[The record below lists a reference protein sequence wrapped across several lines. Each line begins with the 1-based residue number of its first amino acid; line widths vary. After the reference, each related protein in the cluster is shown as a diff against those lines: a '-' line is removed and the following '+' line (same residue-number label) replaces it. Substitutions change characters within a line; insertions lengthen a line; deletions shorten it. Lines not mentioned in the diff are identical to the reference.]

1 MEKSTQ
7 QNIKLGVFVITG
19 ILLFMAGMWMIGD
32 KQHLFGNMVS
42 VYSVFSNT
50 NGLREGNNV
59 RYSGINVGTVRNIQL
74 VDDTTIV
81 VEMSIKTDAVKHM
94 KNDAKA
100 AITSDGL
107 VGNMIVNILHGSP
120 KGLRVEKGDTLP
132 SLSRV
137 RTDEMLNTLSVTNE
151 NAALLTAELLKI
163 TRQISEG
170 KGVVGALLRDT
181 SITLDV
187 KATISQ
193 IREASR
199 KASVTLQRLDQT
211 IASLD
216 QKNTVIG
223 FLKDTLTTNKLKKT
237 TQNVQVASGQ
247 LRDVITQLESTVKN
261 VNSTVSEIRDSK
273 GVLHQLTKD
282 QKMSGDV
289 RQAIT
294 ELDSTLIQL
303 HSAGIRVNET
313 LEALR
318 YHWLLK
324 GAFKKMEKEKV
335 KE

>member
-81 VEMSIKTDAVKHM
+81 VEMSIQTDAVKHM
-94 KNDAKA
+94 KTDAKA

>member
-19 ILLFMAGMWMIGD
+19 ILLFIAGTWMIGD

-74 VDDTTIV
+74 VDDTTII
-81 VEMSIKTDAVKHM
+81 VEMSIQTDVVAHM
-94 KNDAKA
+94 KKDAKA

-120 KGLRVEKGDTLP
+120 QGLRAEEGDTLP

-181 SITLDV
+181 SITQDV
-187 KATISQ
+187 KTTISQ
-193 IREASR
+193 IRNASI
-199 KASVTLQRLDQT
+199 KASATLQRLDRT
-211 IASLD
+211 MASLD
-216 QKNTVIG
+216 QKNTVLG
-223 FLKDTLTTNKLKKT
+223 LLKDTSVTSNLKHT
-237 TQNVQVASGQ
+237 AQNIHTVSGQ
-247 LRDVITQLESTVKN
+247 LRDVIGELESTVKN
-261 VNSTVSEIRDSK
+261 VNITVTEIRESK

-282 QKMSGDV
+282 QKTSGDV
-289 RQAIT
+289 REALN
-294 ELDSTLIQL
+294 ELDSTLNQL
-303 HSAGIRVNET
+303 HTAGIKVNET

-324 GAFKKMEKEKV
+324 GAFKKMDKEKD